1 MNKSLNAEMFSAVLQ
16 PLHQARGLPNPC
28 YVDDDYYRAEC
39 QEIFHKG
46 WFALGTINEVAKKGD
61 VAPKQVAGQ
70 NFLIVRNNKGEIN
83 VFYNVC
89 RHRGHV
95 LVTEKQ
101 NMPLIRC
108 PYHSWCYSHDGAL
121 KKTPHIGGSGN
132 DSHKDFT
139 TEDKSLFPV
148 KHGVFM
154 GVIFVNPS
162 ADAMSFEEY
171 TQPIRDCWSE
181 FADIPLYSHSEDT
194 SFTFNPA
201 CNWKFGIENYCE
213 SYHLP
218 WVHPDLNRYSKL
230 EDHYNIEGKSYS
242 GQGTVVYQPML
253 DSDGNRF
260 HQLPNLDAKWDMGGE
275 YLSIYPNLLYGVHKD
290 HNVAVLVLPQSVDS
304 SLSRASFSILMR
316 AGLMINCIPCGRE

>member
-1 MNKSLNAEMFSAVLQ
+1 MNKSLNSEMFSAVLQ

-61 VAPKQVAGQ
+61 VAPKKVAGQ

-108 PYHSWCYSHDGAL
+108 PYHSWCYNHDGAL
-121 KKTPHIGGSGN
+121 KKTPHLGGSGV

-148 KHGVFM
+148 RHGVFM

-162 ADAMSFEEY
+162 ADAMSFEQY
-171 TQPIRDCWSE
+171 TQPIRDYWS
-181 FADIPLYSHSEDT
+181 
-194 SFTFNPA
+194 
-201 CNWKFGIENYCE
+201 
-213 SYHLP
+213 
-218 WVHPDLNRYSKL
+218 
-230 EDHYNIEGKSYS
+230 
-242 GQGTVVYQPML
+242 
-253 DSDGNRF
+253 
-260 HQLPNLDAKWDMGGE
+260 
-275 YLSIYPNLLYGVHKD
+275 
-290 HNVAVLVLPQSVDS
+290 
-304 SLSRASFSILMR
+304 
-316 AGLMINCIPCGRE
+316 